1 VWSDNVVASQ
11 EGKLTVTDGGM
22 VKELAPV
29 DVTHVPVG
37 KLLWLNI
44 VDALNS
50 RFALPSVCGS
60 HVKDAFVG
68 HVQVL

>member
-1 VWSDNVVASQ
+1 MSMLWHLQ

-29 DVTHVPVG
+29 DVAHIPVRQ
-37 KLLWLNI
+37 LLRTFIAN
-44 VDALNS
+44 ALDR
-50 RFALPSVCGS
+50 RFALPSICGS

-68 HVQVL
+68 HG